1 MRLAQIYKEY
11 ALCDFGFMLQRQGQD
26 EELQGLARAN
36 EVQVRAQVGGIGKG
50 SEGAVKLSA
59 RETEKRRMEQGGS
72 R

>member
-1 MRLAQIYKEY
+1 
-11 ALCDFGFMLQRQGQD
+11 MLQRQGQG